1 MIDLMHR
8 LIYLFLVSIMA
19 FSPCFAQLNEQGGID
34 VPAELTELNVPCS
47 ITISEDEEY
56 DIIVYTISLVDWDCD
71 IYVSVSQ
78 WARTQYYYTGKW
90 IGYINGNQCNTKKDF
105 ISTLRDSSKIQVVYE
120 RIIHRTDNELI
131 TEITYCN
138 QQIIV
143 KDYVKKHP
151 YMVQKIRALKD
162 WFTALWCY
170 FFIH

>member
-19 FSPCFAQLNEQGGID
+19 FSPCFAQLNEQEGVNIP
-34 VPAELTELNVPCS
+34 VELIELNVPCF
-47 ITISEDEEY
+47 ITTSEDAEY

-90 IGYINGNQCNTKKDF
+90 IGYINGNQYNTKKEF
-105 ISTLRDSSKIQVVYE
+105 ISALKMSSENQIIHE
-120 RIIHRTDNELI
+120 HIIHRTDKELI
-131 TEITYCN
+131 TEVTYRN
-138 QQIIV
+138 QQLIV
-143 KDYVKKHP
+143 KNYVKKHP
-151 YMVQKIRALKD
+151 YIVRQIRAFKD
-162 WFTALWCY
+162 WLTALWCY